1 MSETLQEY
9 AREQLAASGERD
21 AAKHAHAGWCLD
33 LARTAESALWG
44 PQQRAWLRLID
55 RELPNLRAALR
66 WLVDNDGADQAAELA
81 AALER
86 FWLMRGHLAEG
97 REWLETWLAAG
108 GGTASARAR
117 RLGVASTLACYGG
130 GDLERARAYAD
141 RARQAADECGD
152 QEMLAQALCAAGQ
165 VARFGGDAGASRAC
179 SEEGVA
185 SLRARARP
193 ARLAEARPACAAGM
207 LHAWADVGEMTQ
219 LAAEGLELSRAAGDT
234 EGALCASCV
243 LAHCLISVDDAR
255 AMALLE
261 DVHETCRGDGTSR
274 YKARGVCLQGVI
286 SLNKG
291 EYTRGLA
298 QLEEAAAIT
307 REFGQSGWLRSFCVP
322 ILARAHLLTGH
333 PDEAARLL
341 AAADREHAGT
351 GEWTSRWLRAEDG
364 GGIDATRAALADPR
378 YDAAWAAGATLT
390 VEQALDA
397 ARSVAAM
404 AEREDEDELPDLT
417 SRELEVLRLLTSD
430 LSDAQI
436 AQELVVSRRTVH
448 AHLRSIYRKLDVGSR
463 YAAAHWAREHCA
475 SDGAS

>member
-1 MSETLQEY
+1 M
-9 AREQLAASGERD
+9 
-21 AAKHAHAGWCLD
+21 
-33 LARTAESALWG
+33 
-44 PQQRAWLRLID
+44 
-55 RELPNLRAALR
+55 
-66 WLVDNDGADQAAELA
+66 
-81 AALER
+81 
-86 FWLMRGHLAEG
+86 
-97 REWLETWLAAG
+97 
-108 GGTASARAR
+108 
-117 RLGVASTLACYGG
+117 
-130 GDLERARAYAD
+130 
-141 RARQAADECGD
+141 
-152 QEMLAQALCAAGQ
+152 
-165 VARFGGDAGASRAC
+165 
-179 SEEGVA
+179 
-185 SLRARARP
+185 
-193 ARLAEARPACAAGM
+193 
-207 LHAWADVGEMTQ
+207 
-219 LAAEGLELSRAAGDT
+219 
-234 EGALCASCV
+234 

-255 AMALLE
+255 ATALLE

-291 EYTRGLA
+291 EYARGLA

-307 REFGQSGWLRSFCVP
+307 REFGQSGWLRGFCVP

-341 AAADREHAGT
+341 AAADRELAST
-351 GEWTSRWLRAEDG
+351 GGWTSRWLQADDG

-404 AEREDEDELPDLT
+404 AEPADGDELPDLT
-417 SRELEVLRLLTSD
+417 SRELDVLRLLTGD

-463 YAAAHWAREHCA
+463 FAAARWAREHSLA
-475 SDGAS
+475 S